1 MTLMTKISEMMT
13 AGRATADTG
22 DTTSAGAVTAFVT
35 RGEGIAVTNSQ
46 PHHKRSLWKIH
57 LITAH

>member
-13 AGRATADTG
+13 AGRA
-22 DTTSAGAVTAFVT
+22 TSAGAVTAFVT